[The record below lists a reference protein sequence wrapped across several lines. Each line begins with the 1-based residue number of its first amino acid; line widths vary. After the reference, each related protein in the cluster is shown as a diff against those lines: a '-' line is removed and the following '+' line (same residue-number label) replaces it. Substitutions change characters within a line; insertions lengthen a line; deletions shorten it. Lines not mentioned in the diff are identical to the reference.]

1 MHENLERVPE
11 HLMKL
16 GIGMLAQAQKNSLY
30 TGRASYLDE
39 GVFAVLQAAQSA
51 EILIKAAIAQ
61 EHPLLIFSKVPS
73 SKLVDGE
80 LLSIEHV
87 FEKGQTIKYCDLPE
101 KLWAVT
107 GYKLQEQ
114 DTFLHFG
121 KLRNTIHHFALPND
135 EVDLRRETIQFIY
148 KVIDPLLKHFW
159 KGSALNHFDIFDS
172 MDDIQAKLLIYGIDV
187 GKEGVKIS

>member
-87 FEKGQTIKYCDLPE
+87 FEKGQTIKYSDLPE